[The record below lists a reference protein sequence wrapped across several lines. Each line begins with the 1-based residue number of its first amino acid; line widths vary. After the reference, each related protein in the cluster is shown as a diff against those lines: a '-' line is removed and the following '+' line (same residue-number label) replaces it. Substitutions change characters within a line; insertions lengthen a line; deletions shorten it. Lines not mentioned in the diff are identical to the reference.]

1 MMTDAIPRSLAESM
15 QPVVSAIGFD
25 AALQLVAR
33 CGGIRVLIPAEP
45 NARDVIS
52 QAVGV
57 AAAQRLAEH
66 IGHGLL
72 DVPRCLNWLL
82 MRRNEEISARYAH
95 GETQA
100 ELALRFS
107 LTERHVRRILAQ
119 DGAPPPSPSL
129 TPDLFPDEGAHT

>member
-1 MMTDAIPRSLAESM
+1 MMTDATPRSLAESM

-33 CGGIRVLIPAEP
+33 CGGIRVMIPAEP

-52 QAVGV
+52 QVVGV

-66 IGHGLL
+66 IGRGLL

-82 MRRNEEISARYAH
+82 MRRNDEMRARYEH

-107 LTERHVRRILAQ
+107 LTERHVRRILLGEDA
-119 DGAPPPSPSL
+119 PSPSP